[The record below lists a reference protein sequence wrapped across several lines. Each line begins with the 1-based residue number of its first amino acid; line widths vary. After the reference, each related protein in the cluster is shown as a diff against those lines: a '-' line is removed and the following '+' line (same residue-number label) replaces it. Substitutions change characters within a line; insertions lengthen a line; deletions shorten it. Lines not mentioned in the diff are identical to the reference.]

1 MTPSDRSGAAV
12 STAQSALLIAG
23 GLWILGGLFLYG
35 FVSPSK
41 VDGVYWSMID
51 PISNEYAAVLQ
62 REARMCLSV
71 GAIGGACHLAVAAV
85 SRQRW
90 GRWLLMVVGGL
101 YCAGALPLAA
111 GAIWD
116 PSSALPV
123 YALLAVI
130 LGSLLLN
137 ASRRPRTAVTAATPD
152 RPRGSNAR

>member
-1 MTPSDRSGAAV
+1 V
-12 STAQSALLIAG
+12 STAQIALLIAG
-23 GLWILGGLFLYG
+23 GLWILGGLFLYS

-41 VDGVYWSMID
+41 IDGVYWSMID
-51 PISNEYAAVLQ
+51 PISNEHAAALQ

-85 SRQRW
+85 SKQRW
-90 GRWLLMVVGGL
+90 GRWLLMVLGGL
-101 YCAGALPLAA
+101 YCAGALLAA
-111 GAIWD
+111 AAIRD
-116 PSSALPV
+116 PSTAFPV

-137 ASRRPRTAVTAATPD
+137 ASRRPRTAVPAATPD